1 VDFILRFLLAIF
13 YPRPV
18 PEFDLDSKGAGY
30 QLHILLLMVV
40 SFSVIAS
47 LDVTPEIGDK
57 GEKMEEQH
65 QVVSLRAPS
74 AHGIKLCWKAV
85 EEQHS
90 YVDNPL
96 LTTVINKLHIIQNG
110 LPSQ

>member
-1 VDFILRFLLAIF
+1 VDFTLRFLLAIF

-18 PEFDLDSKGAGY
+18 PEFDLDSKDAGH
-30 QLHILLLMVV
+30 QLHILLLTVV

-47 LDVTPEIGDK
+47 SDVTPVMGDK
-57 GEKMEEQH
+57 REKM
-65 QVVSLRAPS
+65 
-74 AHGIKLCWKAV
+74 

-96 LTTVINKLHIIQNG
+96 LTTTINKLHIIKKG
-110 LPSQ
+110 LPPQ

>member
-47 LDVTPEIGDK
+47 SDVTPEIGDK
-57 GEKMEEQH
+57 GEKM
-65 QVVSLRAPS
+65 
-74 AHGIKLCWKAV
+74 

-96 LTTVINKLHIIQNG
+96 LTTVINKLHIIQKG
-110 LPSQ
+110 LPSK